1 MKLSCMKHLII
12 VVYIQSIN
20 LNGGKMFNIIEKFL
34 SIDGEG
40 PSAGEIATFIRFLGC
55 NLRCSWCDTKYSWE
69 KESTTELLNAEVI
82 YDYIKENGSNNVTLT
97 GGEPLIQD
105 NIDEL
110 LGILNKD
117 ENLKIHIE
125 TNGSVDIGEFK
136 KKHKSGN
143 ISYIVDYKLPSSK
156 MTESMNLNNLKNV
169 DFNDTYKFVIGSKE
183 DLNMAYDIIK
193 KHDLTRKCLVYLS
206 PVFGSIELN
215 DIVEFMKDK
224 KLNKVKLQVQL
235 HKIIWDKNS
244 RGV

>member
-1 MKLSCMKHLII
+1 
-12 VVYIQSIN
+12 
-20 LNGGKMFNIIEKFL
+20 MFNIIEKFL

-69 KESTTELLNAEVI
+69 KESTTERLSSREI

-110 LGILNKD
+110 LRILNND
-117 ENLKIHIE
+117 ENLKIHVE
-125 TNGSVDIGEFK
+125 TNGSVDIGCFK
-136 KKHKSGN
+136 EKYKSRN
-143 ISYIVDYKLPSSK
+143 ISYIVDYKMPSST
-156 MTESMNLNNLKNV
+156 MTECMNLSNLDSV

-193 KHDLTRKCLVYLS
+193 KYDLTSKCLVYLS
-206 PVFGSIELN
+206 PVFGAIELN
-215 DIVEFMKDK
+215 DIVEFMKNK

-235 HKIIWDKNS
+235 HKIIWDKNA